1 MLFVLWA
8 VVLPTKSATPS
19 NPWGF
24 RSDRPCRRKISP
36 FFPPSPTK
44 FQLGEFVTR
53 EFTINGIPP
62 ASLHLE
68 AQIAFCPEKV
78 ARRSIFPCTK
88 GDRVVFQDPHRRLV
102 FADSEENLIRLR
114 AAMDEGI
121 RQAFQH
127 AQAFVF
133 TLGLT
138 EAWWIKATD
147 LPACA
152 EPDYGNPDS
161 KPLCYFRNL
170 DFASTLYYVE
180 DLLRLIRKFRGP
192 EVPIFISVSPIPLA
206 RTFRE
211 KDIAAANMESKSILR
226 TVAGQVT
233 ESTPETIYFP
243 SYELCVLDPE
253 AFESEDGRHVKKTK
267 VRSIIDLFYQAHVK
281 RR

>member
-1 MLFVLWA
+1 MGSCFANEVRNSFQSLGFPVRPALSPQDLALFSSFSHEIPA
-8 VVLPTKSATPS
+8 
-19 NPWGF
+19 WGVWDE
-24 RSDRPCRRKISP
+24 RVHYQWY
-36 FFPPSPTK
+36 T
-44 FQLGEFVTR
+44 
-53 EFTINGIPP
+53 P

-211 KDIAAANMESKSILR
+211 TDIAAANMESKSILR